1 MRTHGKS
8 WVFSDPHMVAQLGV
22 AFASGLQGGAVGG
35 PDTYGNFSS
44 MLTEAKHF
52 GAYGQSRHFLSF
64 TRLPLY

>member
-1 MRTHGKS
+1 
-8 WVFSDPHMVAQLGV
+8 MVAQLGV